1 MCHLQRENSCYK
13 DVSHWAFGFNLSTHM
28 ILHFNNCD
36 ILDSLFSLRK
46 WSQNVFLT
54 KAKETYY
61 YSFMSTY
68 KSMCD
73 KFP

>member
-36 ILDSLFSLRK
+36 ILNSLFFS
-46 WSQNVFLT
+46 
-54 KAKETYY
+54 KEMESECVLNQSYGNLLLLVY
-61 YSFMSTY
+61 VHI
-68 KSMCD
+68 
-73 KFP
+73 